1 MNANK
6 QCKQEL
12 TDLDAI
18 AAEKAALDFIVNELA
33 RQNEMWGPANERVD
47 VSNGELFQAGVGQLD
62 AVFDRRNHD
71 ATAFDEPPQIYPENW
86 SGFRSYGGDFPNIG
100 VGVTFLIQEMKRLA
114 MNGEDLTRLSRRP
127 DQAYNPETGLPNPV
141 SA

>member
-1 MNANK
+1 M
-6 QCKQEL
+6 
-12 TDLDAI
+12 DAI
-18 AAEKAALDFIVNELA
+18 AAERAALDFITKELV

-62 AVFDRRNHD
+62 AVFDRRNAD
-71 ATAFDEPPQIYPENW
+71 ETAFDEPPQIYPENW
-86 SGFRSYGGDFPNIG
+86 SGFRSYGGDFANIG

-114 MNGEDLTRLSRRP
+114 MNGEDLTRLSRTAAQP
-127 DQAYNPETGLPNPV
+127 YNPETGLPNPI